1 MADKKQEKL
10 PKALRRATLKRVI
23 IRIKPYWCFV
33 VCSIFFAAL
42 SVASQ
47 LYIPILTGD
56 AIDMMLGKGRVEF
69 EGLMRLAVLILAAA
83 GTTALSQ
90 WILGVCNNRVTYCVS
105 RDLRSE
111 AMEKIQTLPL
121 SYLDA
126 HSSGDIISRVIADV
140 ETFADGLLMGFMAMM
155 FRYFGTYDNSVCFA
169 VLGVTAL
176 TGLLDKLFTSR
187 QHRKGGVAR

>member
-23 IRIKPYWCFV
+23 ICIKPYWFFV

-111 AMEKIQTLPL
+111 AMEKIQTLPF

-126 HSSGDIISRVIADV
+126 HSSGDIISLSLI
-140 ETFADGLLMGFMAMM
+140 
-155 FRYFGTYDNSVCFA
+155 
-169 VLGVTAL
+169 
-176 TGLLDKLFTSR
+176 
-187 QHRKGGVAR
+187 HI